1 MATRKKASN
10 VQKAR
15 RAPRKAPSDGA
26 RRARLRSPGYAQMS
40 AREQWEE
47 DKALGILDWDGT

>member
-1 MATRKKASN
+1 MATRKKASK

-15 RAPRKAPSDGA
+15 RAPRKAPSDG
-26 RRARLRSPGYAQMS
+26 ARLRSPGYAQMS